1 MGCAASTERHG
12 EWRDTTFQ
20 CLRELQG
27 VLRWSGLRSTNLIIG
42 VDFTRSNMW
51 NGKQSFGGRCL
62 HFIDP
67 EGLVLNPYQVV
78 INIIGRTL
86 LSRKSKRPIHAFGF
100 GDARTADRCVFTFL
114 PDGSPCR
121 GVDHVLAQYK
131 EIAPELV
138 LGGPTN
144 FAPMIYQ
151 AIRQVKATGTCS
163 ILVIIA
169 DGQVTSEKETSQVI
183 AEASN
188 YALAIIVVG
197 VGDGPWED
205 MEHYT
210 DTLPKRRF
218 ENFRFVNLNEVM
230 SANPEQSA
238 LGFATAA
245 LAHIPDQ
252 LAGIRRLGLLQPT
265 DCDAVS
271 ENQNP

>member
-1 MGCAASTERHG
+1 MGCASSAERQG
-12 EWRDTTFQ
+12 AWRDTTFQ
-20 CLRELQG
+20 SLISVLTAIRLTTLGELQG

-42 VDFTRSNMW
+42 VDFTHSNMW
-51 NGKQSFGGRCL
+51 NGKQSFGQRCL

-67 EGLVLNPYQVV
+67 EGLILNPYQVV

-86 LSRKSKRPIHAFGF
+86 LSRKSKRAIHVFGF

-121 GVDHVLAQYK
+121 GVGHVLKQYK
-131 EIAPELV
+131 EIAPGLV

-144 FAPMIYQ
+144 FAPVIYQ

-169 DGQVTSEKETSQVI
+169 E
-183 AEASN
+183 
-188 YALAIIVVG
+188 
-197 VGDGPWED
+197 
-205 MEHYT
+205 MEPYPT
-210 DTLPKRRF
+210 TLPKRRF
-218 ENFRFVNLNEVM
+218 DNFRFVNLNNLM
-230 SANPEQSA
+230 SANPEQPA

-252 LAGIRRLGLLQPT
+252 LAEIRRLGLLQPT
-265 DCDAVS
+265 VS
-271 ENQNP
+271 